1 MKIARLQINRA
12 FTIVELLVVVS
23 IIAVL
28 IAILLPAIQQVREAA
43 RRMQC
48 HNNLKQIGL
57 ALHNYN
63 STHLV
68 FPPSALAG
76 SGAGGCEATE
86 LAIEDNPSDCTEYQS
101 WTALILPY
109 LDQASF
115 AQQYDY
121 NSPWS
126 SLRNRPL
133 VATRLSLFQCPSTP
147 SQPTTDTHHVI
158 GAAAGDY
165 GAISQVTKR
174 VYTDIFGVA
183 DPGVAARVGA
193 LEQFAG
199 NPQVFITDGLSNTIM
214 IAESSG
220 RPRVYVGNA
229 QMSDSQFAAYS
240 GDEVVKIAGD
250 IVAEDGIG
258 WADPDSRFNV
268 AGVQEDGVTTNG
280 AGFINR
286 LNLSEAYSFHAGGVS
301 VLLSDGSVRFLSET
315 TDSWTYVTLCTRAG
329 GEVVG
334 EF

>member
-1 MKIARLQINRA
+1 MTSAKRKRA
-12 FTIVELLVVVS
+12 FTMIELLVVIS
-23 IIAVL
+23 IIAALV
-28 IAILLPAIQQVREAA
+28 AILLPAIQQVREAA

-48 HNNLKQIGL
+48 RNNLRQIGL

-63 STHLV
+63 STHQV

-76 SGAGGCEATE
+76 SGGGGCEATE
-86 LAIEDNPSDCTEYQS
+86 LAVEDNPSNCTEYQS
-101 WTALILPY
+101 WTTLILPY
-109 LDQASF
+109 LDQLSL

-133 VATRLSLFQCPSTP
+133 VATRLSVFECLSTP
-147 SQPTTDTHHVI
+147 TQPTADTHHVL

-174 VYTDIFGVA
+174 VYTDVFGVA
-183 DPGVAARVGA
+183 DPGIAARVGA
-193 LEQFAG
+193 LEQFAD
-199 NPQVFITDGLSNTIM
+199 NPQSRISDGLSNTIM

-220 RPRVYVGNA
+220 RPQVFVGRDL
-229 QMSDSQFAAYS
+229 MSNSQFGAYS
-240 GDEVVKIAGD
+240 GDEAISISGN

-268 AGVQEDGVTTNG
+268 AGMQEDGVTTG
-280 AGFINR
+280 GTGFINKF
-286 LNLSEAYSFHAGGVS
+286 NLSEAYSFHRNGAT
-301 VLLSDGSVRFLSET
+301 VLLSDGSVRFLSEAI
-315 TDSWTYVTLCTRAG
+315 DSWTYVTICTRAG
-329 GEVVG
+329 GEVAG

>member
-1 MKIARLQINRA
+1 M
-12 FTIVELLVVVS
+12 
-23 IIAVL
+23 
-28 IAILLPAIQQVREAA
+28 
-43 RRMQC
+43 
-48 HNNLKQIGL
+48 
-57 ALHNYN
+57 
-63 STHLV
+63 
-68 FPPSALAG
+68 
-76 SGAGGCEATE
+76 
-86 LAIEDNPSDCTEYQS
+86 
-101 WTALILPY
+101 
-109 LDQASF
+109 
-115 AQQYDY
+115 
-121 NSPWS
+121 
-126 SLRNRPL
+126 
-133 VATRLSLFQCPSTP
+133 
-147 SQPTTDTHHVI
+147 TDTYHVK
-158 GAAAGDY
+158 GAATGDY

-220 RPRVYVGNA
+220 RPQVFVGRDPVSN
-229 QMSDSQFAAYS
+229 SQFAAYT
-240 GDEVVKIAGD
+240 GDEMIKVAD
-250 IVAEDGIG
+250 NIVAEDGIG

-268 AGVQEDGVTTNG
+268 AGVQEDGVTTCG

-329 GEVVG
+329 GEIVG